1 MTNPFGI
8 SDEMMNCIIAMV
20 MKQQQEQ
27 KKVTP
32 SENLFKINLDIEKEA
47 EKSAKIT
54 KALYDTFVKVGFTE
68 VQAFEIIKNIITAK
82 KN

>member
-1 MTNPFGI
+1 MNNPFGI
-8 SDEMMNCIIAMV
+8 PDEMMNGIIAMV

-27 KKVTP
+27 KKSHTP
-32 SENLFKINLDIEKEA
+32 ENPFKVNFDLEKEA

-54 KALYDTFVKVGFTE
+54 KALYDSFVNVGFTE
-68 VQAFEIIKNIITAK
+68 VQAFELTKNLIMGK